1 MCSSDL
7 HYIDR
12 NGVRRTGD
20 REGFRDLVK
29 LAQMLNTI
37 HYIGG
42 YPVEPID
49 LHASIRHLEASYDI
63 LTLAD
68 KGLHC
73 YSLGRQRNR
82 DVLEMVKI
90 ARGIDT
96 ATLDREPS
104 VITIVNTNSPLR
116 LDIPMA
122 QGMIEFALH
131 GQPVVVTPFTL
142 AGAMAPI
149 TLAGAL
155 AQQNAEALAGISLLQ
170 MVNPGDRKSTRLNSS
185 H

>member
-1 MCSSDL
+1 MLFRS
-7 HYIDR
+7 
-12 NGVRRTGD
+12 
-20 REGFRDLVK
+20 RDLLR
-29 LAQMLNTI
+29 LAQQLDII

-42 YPVEPID
+42 YPVEPVD

-63 LTLAD
+63 LTMTD
-68 KGLHC
+68 KGIHC

-82 DVLEMVKI
+82 DVMEMVRI
-90 ARGIDT
+90 ARGIDQ

-104 VITIVNTNSPLR
+104 VATVVNTNSPLR

-122 QGMIEFALH
+122 QGMIEFAQH
-131 GQPVVVTPFTL
+131 NQPVIVTPFTL

-155 AQQNAEALAGISLLQ
+155 AQQNAEALAGIALIQ
-170 MVNPGDRKSTRLNSS
+170 AVNPGRSEEHMNSS
-185 H
+185 HSQQSRMPSSA